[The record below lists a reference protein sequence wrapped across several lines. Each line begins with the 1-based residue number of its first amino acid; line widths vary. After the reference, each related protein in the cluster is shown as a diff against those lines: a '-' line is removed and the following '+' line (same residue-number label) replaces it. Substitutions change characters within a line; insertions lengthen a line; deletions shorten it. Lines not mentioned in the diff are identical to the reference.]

1 MTTDA
6 LVQAMEQASGLD
18 LGQFRLW
25 YEQAGTP
32 KLTVRDHYDPA
43 ARTYD
48 LTVSQSCPPTP
59 GQPVK
64 EPMHIPLAVGLVTPE
79 GTDLPLQLEGEL
91 RAAGPSRVLSLRRET
106 EVFRFLDVPTRPTP
120 SLGRNF
126 SAPVVIDYPY
136 DEAAL
141 QQLLSYDSD
150 PFNRWEAGQRL
161 AMDLLLKGVAE
172 ARAGRTIGFPDYL
185 AEAFGRV
192 LADAEAD
199 PAFAAEALS
208 LPPEVVIAEQL
219 EEIDPLAVHRTRF
232 AMRTFLAERLRA
244 QFLRAYESFATPGP
258 YSSEAAPSGRRALR
272 NLSLAFLM
280 DLGEAAARRGCVQ
293 QLQAADNMT
302 DALAALTALANC
314 DCPERR
320 PALDAFY
327 DRWQDEALVVDK
339 WLATEALSRLPGTV
353 ERVRQLSTHPAFTL
367 HNPNKVY
374 ALVGSFGVNQVNFHA
389 ADGSGYRFM
398 TEQALALDAINPQV
412 AARMVRN
419 FERYKRYEPGRRA
432 LMRAALEQIAA
443 APGISRETA
452 EVVGKALA

>member
-1 MTTDA
+1 
-6 LVQAMEQASGLD
+6 LEQASGLD
-18 LGQFRLW
+18 LRQFRLW

-32 KLTVRDHYDPA
+32 KLTVRDHYDA
-43 ARTYD
+43 ATRTYE
-48 LTVSQSCPPTP
+48 LTVGQSCPPTP

-64 EPMHIPLAVGLVTPE
+64 QAMHIPLAVGLISPE
-79 GTDLPLQLEGEL
+79 GGDLPLRLDGEPDG
-91 RAAGPSRVLSLRRET
+91 RGASAVLSLRRET
-106 EVFRFLDVPTRPTP
+106 EVFRFVDVPACPTP

-126 SAPVVIDYPY
+126 SAPVAIDFPY

-141 QQLLSYDSD
+141 QHLLSYDSD

-161 AMDLLLKGVAE
+161 AMDLLLKGVADH
-172 ARAGRTIGFPDYL
+172 RAGQAAEFPSYL

-192 LADAEAD
+192 LADAALD

-208 LPPEVVIAEQL
+208 LPLEVVIAEQM
-219 EEIDPLAVHRTRF
+219 EEIDPLAVHRVRF
-232 AMRTFLAERLRA
+232 AMRTFLAQRLNA
-244 QFLRAYESFATPGP
+244 QFRQGYESFTAPEPYTPD
-258 YSSEAAPSGRRALR
+258 AAPSGRRALR
-272 NLSLAFLM
+272 NICLAFLM
-280 DLGEAAARRGCVQ
+280 DLGEEATRRDCRR
-293 QLQAADNMT
+293 QLETAGNMT

-327 DRWQDEALVVDK
+327 AKWRDEPLVVDK
-339 WLATEALSRLPGTV
+339 WLGVEALSRLPGTV
-353 ERVRQLSTHPAFTL
+353 ERVRELSAHPAFTL
-367 HNPNKVY
+367 QNPNKVY
-374 ALVGSFGVNQVNFHA
+374 ALLGSFGVNQVNFHA

-412 AARMVRN
+412 ASRMVRN

-443 APGISRETA
+443 KPGLSRETA